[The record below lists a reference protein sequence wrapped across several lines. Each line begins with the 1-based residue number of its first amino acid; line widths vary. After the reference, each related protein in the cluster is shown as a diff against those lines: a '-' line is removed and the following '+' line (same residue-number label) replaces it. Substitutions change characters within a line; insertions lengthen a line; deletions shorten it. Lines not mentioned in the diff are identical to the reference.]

1 MADEKYLIH
10 KSILLFLAVIFV
22 GFLGIGL
29 NFNANQVIAL
39 CAFSLSILGTL
50 LFWQFRLSFAF
61 LGTTIILFTGVA
73 TLQEFIQHSS
83 MEIIFFLIG
92 MMILVGFL
100 KEIGLF
106 TWLLQKTLIMKNIS
120 AKRFMVALVFTSGL
134 LACAIDEVSSILFMI
149 MVILE
154 LSDYFEVNPVPFVI
168 ASVFATNIGS
178 AGTVIGNPIGIMIA
192 AKANLS
198 FEHFIVYAF
207 PLMIFSLFVL
217 TVLLLFIF
225 KRQLKEL
232 DKKIAEYGPNDI
244 LVQLLSVPTEK
255 RLKIGFIISGLTL
268 LLIAAHHR
276 IELAL
281 GLGQNTVLLIA
292 PLLSSAIIMVWR
304 REKARSYIEHD
315 VEWWTLLFFM
325 FLFAQ
330 AGVLAS
336 TGVTQLMAQKLLF
349 IVAES
354 RICLIATILFGS
366 AFISSAL
373 DNVVVVAGSIPVI
386 QSLNLMLGT
395 KSVLWWVLLFGACF
409 GGNITIIGSTANII
423 AIGSLEKKR
432 NISISFL
439 SWFKIGII
447 VGMVTLAFVF
457 VAIMLL
463 PYYR

>member
-1 MADEKYLIH
+1 MENEKYLFH
-10 KSILLFLAVIFV
+10 KSILLFFAVVFV
-22 GFLGIGL
+22 GFLGIRL
-29 NFNANQVIAL
+29 KFSVDQIIAL
-39 CAFSLSILGTL
+39 CTFSLSILGTL

-73 TLQEFIQHSS
+73 TLQEFIEHSS
-83 MEIIFFLIG
+83 MEIILFLIG

-106 TWLLQKTLIMKNIS
+106 TWLLQKALVMKKIS
-120 AKRFMVALVFTSGL
+120 AKRFMIALIFTSGL

-149 MVILE
+149 MIILE
-154 LSDYFEVNPVPFVI
+154 LSDYFEVDPVPFI
-168 ASVFATNIGS
+168 ITSVFATNIGS

-192 AKANLS
+192 AKAHLS
-198 FEHFIVYAF
+198 FEHFIIYAF
-207 PLMIFSLFVL
+207 PLMILSLFIL
-217 TVLLLFIF
+217 TIIMLFIF
-225 KRQLKEL
+225 RNKIKEL

-244 LVQLLSVPTEK
+244 LIQLLSVPTEK
-255 RLKIGFIISGLTL
+255 RLKIGFIISGATL
-268 LLIAAHHR
+268 LLIALHYR

-304 REKARSYIEHD
+304 RQKARSYIEHD

-330 AGVLAS
+330 AGILAS
-336 TGVTQLMAQKLLF
+336 TGVAEVLAQKLLF
-349 IVAES
+349 LVAES
-354 RICLIATILFGS
+354 RIGLIATILFGS

-386 QSLNLMLGT
+386 QSLNAMIGT
-395 KSVLWWVLLFGACF
+395 QNVLWWVLLFGACF

-423 AIGSLEKKR
+423 ALGSLEKKR
-432 NISISFL
+432 NITISFL

-447 VGMVTLAFVF
+447 VGIITLVF
-457 VAIMLL
+457 LFIAITLL
-463 PYYR
+463 PYYK

>member
-1 MADEKYLIH
+1 MENEKYLFH
-10 KSILLFLAVIFV
+10 KSILLALAVIIVGFV
-22 GFLGIGL
+22 GISLKL
-29 NFNANQVIAL
+29 TVDQVIAL
-39 CAFSLSILGTL
+39 CTFSLSILGTL

-61 LGTTIILFTGVA
+61 LGTAIILFTGVA
-73 TLQEFIQHSS
+73 TLKEFIEHSS
-83 MEIIFFLIG
+83 MEIILFLIG

-106 TWLLQKTLIMKNIS
+106 TWLLQKALVMKNIS
-120 AKRFMVALVFTSGL
+120 AKRFMVALIFASGL

-149 MVILE
+149 MIILE
-154 LSDYFEVNPVPFVI
+154 LSDYFEVDPVPFII

-192 AKANLS
+192 AKAGLS
-198 FEHFIVYAF
+198 FEHFIIYAF
-207 PLMIFSLFVL
+207 PLMILSLVML
-217 TVLLLFIF
+217 TALLLIIF
-225 KRQLKEL
+225 RKPIKEL

-244 LVQLLSVPTEK
+244 LIQLLSVPTEK
-255 RLKIGFIISGLTL
+255 RLKIGFIISGATL
-268 LLIAAHHR
+268 MLIALHHR

-304 REKARSYIEHD
+304 RQKARSYIEHD

-336 TGVTQLMAQKLLF
+336 TGVAEILAQKLLF
-349 IVAES
+349 LVAES
-354 RICLIATILFGS
+354 RIALIATILFGS

-373 DNVVVVAGSIPVI
+373 DNVVVVAGSIPVV
-386 QSLNLMLGT
+386 QSLNLILGT
-395 KSVLWWVLLFGACF
+395 KTVLWWALLFGACF

-423 AIGSLEKKR
+423 ALGSLEKKR
-432 NISISFL
+432 NIAISFL

-447 VGMVTLAFVF
+447 VGMVTLVF
-457 VAIMLL
+457 LFAVIMLL
-463 PYYR
+463 PYYK

>member
-1 MADEKYLIH
+1 MASEKYLIQ
-10 KSILLFLAVIFV
+10 KSILLFLAVIFA
-22 GFLGIGL
+22 GFMGIRL
-29 NFNANQVIAL
+29 NLNVDQIIAL

-61 LGTTIILFTGVA
+61 LGTTIILFTGVT
-73 TLQEFIQHSS
+73 TLPEFIKHSS

-198 FEHFIVYAF
+198 FEHFILYSF
-207 PLMIFSLFVL
+207 PLMLLSLSVL
-217 TVLLLFIF
+217 TILLLFIF
-225 KRQLKEL
+225 KKQIKEL
-232 DKKIAEYGPNDI
+232 DKKITEYGPNDI

-255 RLKIGFIISGLTL
+255 RLKIGFIIAGATL

-336 TGVTQLMAQKLLF
+336 TGVAEVLAQKLLF

-386 QSLNLMLGT
+386 QSLNLILGT

-423 AIGSLEKKR
+423 AIGSLEKRR
-432 NISISFL
+432 NVSIGFL

-447 VGMVTLAFVF
+447 VGMVTLAFIF

-463 PYYR
+463 PYYK

>member
-1 MADEKYLIH
+1 MANEKYFIQ
-10 KSILLFLAVIFV
+10 KSILLFLAIIFAGV
-22 GFLGIGL
+22 AGIRL
-29 NFNANQVIAL
+29 NLNGNQIIAL
-39 CAFSLSILGTL
+39 CTFSLSILGTL

-106 TWLLQKTLIMKNIS
+106 TWLLQKALIMKNIS
-120 AKRFMVALVFTSGL
+120 AKRFLIALVFTSGL

-149 MVILE
+149 MIILE
-154 LSDYFEVNPVPFVI
+154 LSDYFEVNPVPFII

-198 FEHFIVYAF
+198 FEHFLVYAF
-207 PLMIFSLFVL
+207 PLMLFSLFVL

-225 KRQLKEL
+225 RKQIKEL
-232 DKKIAEYGPNDI
+232 DKKIAESRPNDI
-244 LVQLLSVPTEK
+244 LVQLLTVPTEK
-255 RLKIGFIISGLTL
+255 RLKIGFIISGVTL

-336 TGVTQLMAQKLLF
+336 TGVANVLAQKLLF

-423 AIGSLEKKR
+423 AIGSLERKR

-447 VGMVTLAFVF
+447 IGMVTLAFVF

-463 PYYR
+463 PYYK